1 MIKELKSGEWD
12 KWFSSCIIPISKS
25 QKQPPC
31 RLRTSELTKLHSNTS
46 AGLLHFASKSSF
58 NLNFDLCSLLFL
70 ALTSDYIFSWAN
82 FKNVVNSSSGDVLPP
97 RACRYFLRKEYIL
110 VCGGRGD
117 RLVEGWSFAILP
129 SLCFV
134 SLNCFWASGNRRD
147 KGEGNE
153 EISLGSLEFH
163 AWESLSLAHST
174 SKHGK
179 NLRFLEREFWR
190 NLKVLL
196 PLMLFTE
203 FLFPNYFCWKCWK
216 KLSLS
221 IGSGR
226 SLAEVLDEPS
236 GHRLRR

>member
-1 MIKELKSGEWD
+1 MSKFQECGQFILRGRSPSKGMSL
-12 KWFSSCIIPISKS
+12 FSS
-25 QKQPPC
+25 Q
-31 RLRTSELTKLHSNTS
+31 
-46 AGLLHFASKSSF
+46 G
-58 NLNFDLCSLLFL
+58 
-70 ALTSDYIFSWAN
+70 IF
-82 FKNVVNSSSGDVLPP
+82 
-97 RACRYFLRKEYIL
+97 L
-110 VCGGRGD
+110 VCGGRGN